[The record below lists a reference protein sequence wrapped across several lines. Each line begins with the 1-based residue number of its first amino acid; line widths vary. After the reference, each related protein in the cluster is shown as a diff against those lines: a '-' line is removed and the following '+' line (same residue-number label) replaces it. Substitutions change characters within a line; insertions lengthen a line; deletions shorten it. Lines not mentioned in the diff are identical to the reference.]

1 VIDLDSADLETV
13 RRILRRHVPEYE
25 VRAFGSRVAGKAR
38 RLSDLDLA
46 IMTDRPLSWERSAEL
61 REAFTESDLPMK
73 VDVLDW
79 SLTGDTFR
87 RIVES
92 RFEVIQAAAAPVR

>member
-1 VIDLDSADLETV
+1 MIDLDAADLETV

-25 VRAFGSRVAGKAR
+25 VRAFGSRVTGKAR

-46 IMTDRPLSWERSAEL
+46 IMTDRPLPWDRSAEL

-79 SLTGDTFR
+79 ALTGEAFR
-87 RIVES
+87 RIIEQ